1 MDDLVYH
8 YLRLL
13 DQLGIEQAVVVGASL
28 GGWIA
33 AELAVHSP
41 HRVARLVLLSPA
53 GLRMPEAPPADLF
66 IVPPERI
73 VATLFHDPAAAEGL
87 FPAEPS
93 VDDIMRIYRNN
104 TAFARYAWRP
114 FLNDPKLERR
124 LYRITSPDARRSG
137 PTTTR
142 SSRARTRSGTSSAS
156 RTRASRSSRT
166 AATRSTARSPRRSP
180 TARARLRERRVP
192 VKFNFFH
199 LMPYPTLPEDF
210 DERFATPSLTYPNG
224 QFDPQVG
231 VEVYNRY
238 LDELEYAD
246 ELGYDGICVN
256 EHHQSAYG
264 MMPAPN
270 IMAAALAR
278 RTKNAKVMVLGNA
291 IGLHQYPLRVA
302 EEIAML
308 DHLSRVASSRA
319 SCAGSAGSTSTTGS
333 ARCDSRE
340 RFNEA
345 HDLIIKA
352 WTSTEPFEWWGKHYE
367 FRYVNV
373 WPRPLQ
379 DPHPD
384 IYIPGAGS
392 RGDHEVL
399 RGEALH
405 VHERVRPDARREGVV
420 RRLPRGGRRARLRA
434 RPGEDRLRD
443 PDLRRRDPRAGAP
456 RGQGLRGVPL
466 PQGAKQGLEIV
477 LPPGYMSES
486 SLRGMLSAG
495 PRKSFGQM
503 SYEDLVD
510 AGMVIV
516 GSPESVNEQVQR
528 LQGELGFGQIMALMC
543 IGDTPHERV
552 VRTMELFARE
562 VAPNFSS
569 APVPAAAA

>member
-1 MDDLVYH
+1 M
-8 YLRLL
+8 
-13 DQLGIEQAVVVGASL
+13 
-28 GGWIA
+28 
-33 AELAVHSP
+33 
-41 HRVARLVLLSPA
+41 
-53 GLRMPEAPPADLF
+53 
-66 IVPPERI
+66 
-73 VATLFHDPAAAEGL
+73 
-87 FPAEPS
+87 
-93 VDDIMRIYRNN
+93 
-104 TAFARYAWRP
+104 
-114 FLNDPKLERR
+114 
-124 LYRITSPDARRSG
+124 
-137 PTTTR
+137 
-142 SSRARTRSGTSSAS
+142 
-156 RTRASRSSRT
+156 
-166 AATRSTARSPRRSP
+166 
-180 TARARLRERRVP
+180 
-192 VKFNFFH
+192 KFNFFH

-308 DHLSRVASSRA
+308 DHLSRGRVVSGFVRGIGWEYFNHGVSPVH
-319 SCAGSAGSTSTTGS
+319 
-333 ARCDSRE
+333 SRE

-352 WTSTEPFEWWGKHYE
+352 WTSPEPFEWWGKHYE

-392 RGDHEVL
+392 RETMKYCAEKRYTFMSVYAPTPVVKGWFDGYRAAAGELGYEPDPEKIAFAIPIYVAETHEQAH
-399 RGEALH
+399 REAKAYVEFLFH
-405 VHERVRPDARREGVV
+405 K
-420 RRLPRGGRRARLRA
+420 
-434 RPGEDRLRD
+434 
-443 PDLRRRDPRAGAP
+443 
-456 RGQGLRGVPL
+456 GL
-466 PQGAKQGLEIV
+466 KQGLEIV

-486 SLRGMLSAG
+486 SLRGMLSGG

-516 GSPESVNEQVQR
+516 GSPESVNEQIER
-528 LQGELGFGQIMALMC
+528 LRAELGFGQIMGLMC
-543 IGDTPHERV
+543 IGDTPHDRV

-562 VAPNFSS
+562 VMPNFRS
-569 APVPAAAA
+569 APVPA